1 MDIFSFITLFGGLT
15 FFLYGMHVMSSGLE
29 RMAGGR
35 LEKTLK
41 AMTSNPVKCLVLGA
55 GITIAMQSSSATT
68 VMLVGLVNSGLMEL
82 SQTIGVLFGS
92 NIGTTLTAW
101 VLSLMGISSENTFV
115 KMLKPEYFSLV
126 IAFFGIV
133 MFMFTKKKRLKDIG
147 SVFVGFAVLMYGMK
161 LMSDSVSPLAESTD
175 FSSFLSLFNNPFLG
189 LLIGTV
195 FTGIIQ
201 SSAASIG
208 ILQALSLTGGITYG
222 MAIPLILGQN
232 IGTCATAAI
241 SSIGVSKN
249 AKRVAF
255 IHIAIK
261 IIGAAVCIAI
271 YYIIKIF
278 VDLAF
283 LDSTIDVVGIA
294 AVHSLF
300 NIATTVILFPFR
312 SLLEKLAKLFVK
324 SSDMVND
331 DDVLIDERLFKTPSV
346 VVSECEAHTK
356 IMCETA
362 KHSVFQAMSLFSEY
376 NDAVIDEIMRKE
388 DILDR
393 YEDKLGT
400 ALVKISNREIS
411 ELDSRRISKMLHS
424 IGDFERLGDHAV
436 NLVKVANEIHE
447 KKISFS
453 AAASAEMKV
462 LKQAITEILDLT
474 DTCFRTDKSAA
485 RHVEPLEQVIDSLI
499 SEVKAHH
506 IDRLQA
512 GNCTIELGFVLN
524 DLLTNYERI
533 SDHCSNI
540 AVAVIELEHGQF
552 DTHKYLGK
560 LKSMTDEEF
569 KHEYDLYFEK
579 YNLSA
584 AAEVQ

>member
-1 MDIFSFITLFGGLT
+1 MDLFSFITLFGGLT

-41 AMTSNPVKCLVLGA
+41 VMTSNPVKCLLLGA

-68 VMLVGLVNSGLMEL
+68 VMLVGLVNSGIMEL

-101 VLSLMGISSENTFV
+101 VLSLMGIKSDNTFV
-115 KMLKPEYFSLV
+115 LLFKPEYFSLV
-126 IAFFGIV
+126 IAFVGII
-133 MFMFTKKKRLKDIG
+133 MFMFSKKKRAKDIG
-147 SVFVGFAVLMYGMK
+147 TVFVGFAVLMYGMK

-175 FSSFLSLFNNPFLG
+175 FTKFLNLFNNPILG

-261 IIGAAVCIAI
+261 IIGAAVCIAV
-271 YYIIKIF
+271 YYLIKIF

-283 LDSTIDVVGIA
+283 LDNTIDVVGIA

-300 NIATTVILFPFR
+300 NIATTVMLFPFR
-312 SLLEKLAKLFVK
+312 SLLEKLAKFFVK
-324 SSDMVND
+324 SGDKITD
-331 DDVLIDERLFKTPSV
+331 DDVLIDERLYKTPSV
-346 VVSECEAHTK
+346 VVSECESHTK

-362 KHSVFQAMSLFSEY
+362 KHSVMQAISLFVKY
-376 NDAVIDEIMRKE
+376 DKDVIEEIMKKE
-388 DILDR
+388 DILDG

-436 NLVKVANEIHE
+436 NLVKVATEIHE
-447 KKISFS
+447 KKIQFS
-453 AAASAEMKV
+453 AEANSEMAV
-462 LKQAITEILDLT
+462 LTGAITEILDIT
-474 DTCFRTDKSAA
+474 DTCFRKDKNMAF
-485 RHVEPLEQVIDSLI
+485 HVEPLEQVIDSLI
-499 SEVKAHH
+499 SQIKANH
-506 IDRLQA
+506 ISRLQN
-512 GNCTIELGFVLN
+512 GNCTIEMGFVLN
-524 DLLTNYERI
+524 DFLTNYERI

-540 AVAVIELEHGQF
+540 AVAVIELDHGQF

-560 LKSMTDEEF
+560 MKSMTDEEF
-569 KHEYDLYFEK
+569 KSEYDSYSAK
-579 YNLSA
+579 YHISESGSA
-584 AAEVQ
+584 N

>member
-1 MDIFSFITLFGGLT
+1 MDLFSFITLFGGLT

-68 VMLVGLVNSGLMEL
+68 VMLVGLVNSGIMEL

-101 VLSLMGISSENTFV
+101 VLSLMGIKSDNTFV
-115 KMLKPEYFSLV
+115 RLLKPEYFSLV
-126 IAFFGIV
+126 IAFFGII
-133 MFMFTKKKRLKDIG
+133 MFMFSKKKRAKDIG
-147 SVFVGFAVLMYGMK
+147 TVFVGFAVLMYGMK

-175 FSSFLSLFNNPFLG
+175 FSSFLSLFKNPLLG

-249 AKRVAF
+249 AKRVSF

-271 YYIIKIF
+271 YYIVDIF

-283 LDSTIDVVGIA
+283 LENSIDSVGIA

-300 NIATTVILFPFR
+300 NIATTVLLFPFR
-312 SLLEKLAKLFVK
+312 SLLEKMARFFIK
-324 SSDMVND
+324 SDNKNKF
-331 DDVLIDERLFKTPSV
+331 DDVLIDERLYKTPSV
-346 VVSECEAHTK
+346 VVSECEGHTK

-362 KHSVFQAMSLFSEY
+362 KQSVLQAISLF
-376 NDAVIDEIMRKE
+376 NNFDKDTIDEIMQKE
-388 DILDR
+388 DILDG

-411 ELDSRRISKMLHS
+411 EIDSRRISKMLHS

-436 NLVKVANEIHE
+436 NLVKVAREIHE
-447 KKISFS
+447 KKIVFSS
-453 AAASAEMKV
+453 AATDEMKV
-462 LKQAITEILDLT
+462 LTAAITEILDIT
-474 DTCFRTDKSAA
+474 DRCFRTDKNVAT
-485 RHVEPLEQVIDSLI
+485 HVEPLEQVIDSLI
-499 SEVKAHH
+499 SQIKANH
-506 IDRLQA
+506 ISRLQN
-512 GNCTIELGFVLN
+512 GNCTIEMGFVLN
-524 DLLTNYERI
+524 DFLTNYERI

-540 AVAVIELEHGQF
+540 AVAVIELDHGQF

-560 LKSMTDEEF
+560 VKSMTDEEF
-569 KHEYDLYFEK
+569 KAEYDAYSEK
-579 YNLSA
+579 YSLSSG
-584 AAEVQ
+584 AEA

>member
-1 MDIFSFITLFGGLT
+1 MDLFSFITLFGGLT

-68 VMLVGLVNSGLMEL
+68 VMLVGLVNSGSMEL

-101 VLSLMGISSENTFV
+101 VLSLMGIKSDNTFV
-115 KMLKPEYFSLV
+115 RLLKPEYFSLV
-126 IAFFGIV
+126 IAFVGII
-133 MFMFTKKKRLKDIG
+133 MFMFSKKKRAKDIG
-147 SVFVGFAVLMYGMK
+147 TVFVGFAVLMYGMK

-175 FSSFLSLFNNPFLG
+175 FSSFLSLFKNPLLG

-249 AKRVAF
+249 AKRVSF

-271 YYIIKIF
+271 YYIVDIF
-278 VDLAF
+278 VDLTF
-283 LDSTIDVVGIA
+283 LENTIDSVGIA

-300 NIATTVILFPFR
+300 NIATTVLLFPFR
-312 SLLEKLAKLFVK
+312 SLLEKMAKFFIK
-324 SSDMVND
+324 SDNKHKYD
-331 DDVLIDERLFKTPSV
+331 EVLIDERLYKTPSV
-346 VVSECEAHTK
+346 VVSECEGHTK

-362 KHSVFQAMSLFSEY
+362 KQSVLQSISLFS
-376 NDAVIDEIMRKE
+376 NFDKDTIDDIMQKE
-388 DILDR
+388 DILDG

-411 ELDSRRISKMLHS
+411 EVDSRRISKMLHS

-436 NLVKVANEIHE
+436 NLVKVAREIHE
-447 KKISFS
+447 KKIVFS
-453 AAASAEMKV
+453 AAAAEEMKV
-462 LKQAITEILDLT
+462 LTAAITEILDIT
-474 DTCFRTDKSAA
+474 DRCFRTDKTVAT
-485 RHVEPLEQVIDSLI
+485 HVEPLEQVIDSLI
-499 SEVKAHH
+499 SQIKANH
-506 IDRLQA
+506 ISRLQN
-512 GNCTIELGFVLN
+512 GNCTIEMGFVLN
-524 DLLTNYERI
+524 DFLTNYERI

-540 AVAVIELEHGQF
+540 AVAVIELDHGQF

-560 LKSMTDEEF
+560 VKSMTDEEF
-569 KHEYDLYFEK
+569 KAEYDAYSEK
-579 YNLSA
+579 YSLSSG
-584 AAEVQ
+584 AEA

>member
-1 MDIFSFITLFGGLT
+1 MDFFSFITLFGGLT

-29 RMAGGR
+29 RMAGGK

-41 AMTSNPVKCLVLGA
+41 AMTSNPVKCLILGA

-82 SQTIGVLFGS
+82 SQTIGVIFGS

-101 VLSLMGISSENTFV
+101 VLSLMGIRSDNTVV
-115 KMLKPEYFSLV
+115 KLLKPEYFSLI
-126 IAFFGIV
+126 IAFVGII
-133 MFMFTKKKRLKDIG
+133 MFMFSKKKRAKDIG

-175 FSSFLSLFNNPFLG
+175 FSSFLSLFKNPLLG

-232 IGTCATAAI
+232 IGTCATSAI
-241 SSIGVSKN
+241 SAIGVNRN

-261 IIGAAVCIAI
+261 IIGAAACILI

-283 LDSTIDVVGIA
+283 LDESIDVVGIA

-300 NIATTVILFPFR
+300 NVATTIILFPFR
-312 SLLEKLAKLFVK
+312 SLLEKLARACIKPDK
-324 SSDMVND
+324 DGKTD
-331 DDVLIDERLFKTPSV
+331 EVLIDERLYKTPSV
-346 VVSECEAHTK
+346 VVSECDAHTK
-356 IMCETA
+356 KMCETA
-362 KHSVFQAMSLFSEY
+362 KLSVFSAMSLFTDY
-376 NDAVIDEIMRKE
+376 NKQVIEEILKKE
-388 DILDR
+388 DVLDN

-411 ELDSRRISKMLHS
+411 EHDSRRISKMLHS

-436 NLVKVANEIHE
+436 NLIKVAQEIHD

-453 AAASAEMKV
+453 PAANAEMKV
-462 LKQAITEILDLT
+462 LTGAITEILNIT
-474 DTCFRTDKSAA
+474 DNCFRKDKSAA
-485 RHVEPLEQVIDSLI
+485 FRVEPLEQVIDSLI
-499 SEVKAHH
+499 SEIKANH
-506 IDRLQA
+506 INRLQN
-512 GNCTIELGFVLN
+512 GFCTIEMGFVLN

-540 AVAVIELEHGQF
+540 AVAVIELDHGQF

-560 LKSMTDEEF
+560 VKSMSDEEF
-569 KHEYDLYFEK
+569 KRQYDAYSAKYDLSKIE
-579 YNLSA
+579 
-584 AAEVQ
+584 E